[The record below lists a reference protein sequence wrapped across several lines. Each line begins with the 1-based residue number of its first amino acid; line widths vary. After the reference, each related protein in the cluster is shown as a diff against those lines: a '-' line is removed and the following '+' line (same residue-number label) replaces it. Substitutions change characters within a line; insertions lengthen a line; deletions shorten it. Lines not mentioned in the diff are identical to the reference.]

1 MLIVGI
7 VVAIV
12 AIAAVGGAYV
22 LLNGNT
28 GTSDQNGQN
37 AGNNDA
43 NTNTNQTFHY
53 DLANG
58 DYMVFK
64 MTTESSVLSFNATL
78 RWQVSNVTVTSYDVM
93 VNQTSDFVL
102 ISKTWTTHVNMT
114 DQIGSGIVSDN
125 YKKGVLIGNETLSTP
140 LGDKK
145 VEHWRVTEV
154 AGNMTTMMDFYVGKD
169 TRMVY
174 KWVITVTDPSNP
186 SIDSTVTGWLEDTNI
201 DTIRNGDGA

>member
-7 VVAIV
+7 VIAIV

-22 LLNGNT
+22 VLNSNT

-37 AGNNDA
+37 TGNNDA
-43 NTNTNQTFHY
+43 NTNINQTFHY

-64 MTTESSVLSFNATL
+64 MATESSIFSFNATL

-125 YKKGVLIGNETLSTP
+125 YTKGVLIGNETLSTP
-140 LGDKK
+140 LGDKN

-154 AGNMTTMMDFYVGKD
+154 ADNTTTMMDFYVGKD
-169 TRMVY
+169 TKMVY